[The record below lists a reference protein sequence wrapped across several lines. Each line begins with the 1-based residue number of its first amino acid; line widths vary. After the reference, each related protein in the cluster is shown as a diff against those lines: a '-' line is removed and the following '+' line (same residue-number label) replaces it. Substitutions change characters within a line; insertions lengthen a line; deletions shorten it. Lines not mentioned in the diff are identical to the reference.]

1 MPINNFGQ
9 KHPNIDD
16 QQKID
21 DGLALI
27 EAVLLQLSTN
37 LSDEE
42 RQRFGSINE
51 QNKLH
56 QIQKRHQHPR
66 LYRKSQ
72 RNRSVFCKTN

>member
-27 EAVLLQLSTN
+27 EAVLLQLAPT
-37 LSDEE
+37 
-42 RQRFGSINE
+42 
-51 QNKLH
+51 
-56 QIQKRHQHPR
+56 
-66 LYRKSQ
+66 
-72 RNRSVFCKTN
+72 